1 VGRGQARCRGDTDF
15 MSDSR
20 KILLWLPS
28 PLGDAI
34 LATPALRAIRE
45 RFDDS
50 RIHFYASGT
59 VRAAMEPCDL
69 CDEWIEAEKSKNPF
83 ATAKELKKYGFDAAI
98 LFKNSLGSAAAVFIA
113 RIPVR
118 VGYSRE
124 WRGVMLT
131 DKLRP
136 HRLAGGGYKP
146 VSMVDYYLA
155 LAEKVG
161 ADISERSLV
170 LRVSPDDVRKV
181 TRMFPEMCSSRFPIV
196 VLVPGGAF
204 GPSKC
209 WAAERYAAL
218 ADWLVEK
225 YEAIVVVSVAPTDQE
240 KAIAKKICDASHFK
254 LINLAERPLSL
265 GELKGLLGLA
275 DVVVCNDTGPR
286 HMAIAIKKSVVTLFG
301 PNDPAWTETGFEG
314 EVKIVSDAAC
324 APCQRPECTQT
335 EHICMKA
342 ISVETV
348 KDAVAKILARRRK
361 LE

>member
-1 VGRGQARCRGDTDF
+1 
-15 MSDSR
+15 MSNGK

-50 RIHFYASGT
+50 RIYYYANAT

-69 CDEWIEAEKSKNPF
+69 CDEWIEVKKGQGAY
-83 ATAKELKKYGFDAAI
+83 ATAKELKRHGFDAAI
-98 LFKNSLGSAAAVFIA
+98 LFKNSFGSAAAVFMA

-118 VGYSRE
+118 VGYARE
-124 WRGVMLT
+124 WRSAMLT
-131 DKLRP
+131 DRLYP
-136 HRLAGGGYKP
+136 QRLASGAFKP
-146 VSMVDYYLA
+146 VSMVDYYLG

-161 ADISERSLV
+161 ADISERSLA
-170 LRVSPDDVRKV
+170 LRVSPDDVRTV
-181 TRMFPEMCSSRFPIV
+181 TRMFPEMCSSRVPVV

-225 YEAIVVVSVAPTDQE
+225 YEAIVVVSVAPTEQE
-240 KAIAKKICDASHFK
+240 KAIAQKICDTCHFK

-265 GELKGLLGLA
+265 GQLKGLLGLS
-275 DVVVCNDTGPR
+275 DLVVCNDTGPR
-286 HMAIAIKKSVVTLFG
+286 HMAIAIKKSVITLFG
-301 PNDPAWTETGFEG
+301 PNDPAWTETNSPD
-314 EVKIVSDAAC
+314 EVKIVSDAKC
-324 APCQRPECTQT
+324 APCQRPECTETQ
-335 EHICMKA
+335 HWCMKA

-348 KDAVAKILARRRK
+348 KDAVAKVLARRRR
-361 LE
+361 LQ

>member
-1 VGRGQARCRGDTDF
+1 
-15 MSDSR
+15 MSNAK
-20 KILLWLPS
+20 KILVWLPS

-34 LATPALRAIRE
+34 LASPALRAIRE

-50 RIHFYASGT
+50 QIYFYANGT

-69 CDEWIEAEKSKNPF
+69 CNEWIDAVKDQSLY
-83 ATAKELKKYGFDAAI
+83 ATAKQFRQHRFDAAI
-98 LFKNSLGSAAAVFIA
+98 LMKNSFGSAATVFMA

-124 WRGVMLT
+124 WRGAMLT
-131 DKLRP
+131 DKLHP
-136 HRLAGGGYKP
+136 ERLAGGGYKP
-146 VSMVDYYLA
+146 GSMVDYYLK

-181 TRMFPEMCSSRFPIV
+181 TRLFPEMCSSRLPIV

-204 GPSKC
+204 GMSKC
-209 WAAERYAAL
+209 WPAERYAAL

-225 YEAIVVVSVAPTDQE
+225 YEAMVVVSVAPTEQE
-240 KAIAKKICDASHFK
+240 KAIAQKICDTSHFK
-254 LINLAERPLSL
+254 LTNLGERSLSL
-265 GELKGLLGLA
+265 GELKGVIGLA

-286 HMAIAIKKSVVTLFG
+286 HIAIALKKDVVTLFG
-301 PNDPAWTETGFEG
+301 PNDPAWTETGFPG
-314 EVKIVSDAAC
+314 EVKIVSDAPC
-324 APCQRPECTQT
+324 APCQRPECTQKQ
-335 EHICMKA
+335 HVCMKA

-361 LE
+361 LT